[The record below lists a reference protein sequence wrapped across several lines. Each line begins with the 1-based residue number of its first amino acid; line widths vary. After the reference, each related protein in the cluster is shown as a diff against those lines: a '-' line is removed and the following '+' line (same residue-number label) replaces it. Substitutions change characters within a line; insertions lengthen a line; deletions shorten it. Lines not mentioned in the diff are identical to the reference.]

1 MNYNFNGEPLNA
13 CNHPYDDDYMTFD
26 KITGHYVLT
35 EKYALEEYGIDLYT
49 DANDRNSTNAQLAV
63 KAILKQ
69 VSRLIY
75 NFIHEFSIYNQ
86 RQDFI
91 IATSPH
97 MRKVIMDA
105 MGNQLLYMRQKGDLS
120 RSTDSEKRKLAIDE
134 SAKTI
139 LINSGI
145 CYCGI

>member
-1 MNYNFNGEPLNA
+1 MVYDFNGNPLNN
-13 CNHPYDDDYMTFD
+13 CPQPYDDDYMTFD

-35 EKYALEEYGIDLYT
+35 EKYALEEYGLDLYT

-69 VSRLIY
+69 VSNLIY
-75 NFIHEFSIYNQ
+75 NFIHGFSIYNK
-86 RQDFI
+86 RQDYI
-91 IATSPH
+91 IATAPH

-105 MGNQLLYMRQKGDLS
+105 MGNQLLYMSQVGDLS
-120 RSTDSEKRKLAIDE
+120 RSTDAEKRNLAIDE
-134 SAKTI
+134 NAKSI
-139 LINSGI
+139 LVNSGI